1 MGRGSMIDPSRALHQ
16 YFATG
21 GSPRIGFSDP
31 GLDDLLAA
39 ERAEFD
45 LAARNAN
52 MQAAIAHLVEQA
64 PAAFMWQH
72 QMAWGVSNEITFTPR
87 PADQVNGWEIFVN

>member
-1 MGRGSMIDPSRALHQ
+1 MIDPSRALHQ

-31 GLDDLLAA
+31 ELDELLAA
-39 ERAEFD
+39 ERSEFD
-45 LAARNAN
+45 AEERALK
-52 MQAAIAHLVEQA
+52 MQAAIRRLVEQA

-72 QMAWGVSNEITFTPR
+72 QMGWGVSKDISFQPR
-87 PADQVNGWEIFVN
+87 PADRADGWDIFVN